1 MTILNIR
8 NAIVILFFILII
20 SSCSNTRIL
29 YNNSDL
35 LILNKF
41 DTYFDLNNAQRLD
54 LKMSI
59 TKFLDWHRNT
69 ELSLLAKSLQELKSR
84 YQRGMREEDFD
95 WINQQYTI
103 SRKRILLHIEPALT
117 TFFLTLEEK
126 QIRHMEQKF
135 IKQDDWLKKQDRMTD
150 SEVYDETLKWFCDKT
165 ENWLGS
171 LNSDQISKITSWIRI
186 DRNWISLKLKNRNDF
201 QKYFGSLLRSKE
213 ELSEGLHNLLN
224 QNQGYSDESF
234 KRHGKYKKKEWEDI
248 LLKVDSITFPY
259 QREKAA
265 NKLQSYID
273 DFLILSQENAS

>member
-1 MTILNIR
+1 
-8 NAIVILFFILII
+8 
-20 SSCSNTRIL
+20 
-29 YNNSDL
+29 
-35 LILNKF
+35 
-41 DTYFDLNNAQRLD
+41 
-54 LKMSI
+54 MSI
-59 TKFLDWHRNT
+59 TEFLDWHRNT
-69 ELSLLAKSLQELKSR
+69 ELSLLAVSLQELKSR

-95 WINQQYTI
+95 WINDQYTI
-103 SRKRILLHIEPALT
+103 SRKRILHHVEPALT

-135 IKQDDWLKKQDRMTD
+135 IKRDDWLAKQGRMTD
-150 SEVYDETLKWFCDKT
+150 SEVYGETLKWFYDKT

-213 ELSEGLHNLLN
+213 DLSEGLHNLLH
-224 QNQGYSDESF
+224 QTQDYSDESF
-234 KRHGKYKKKEWEDI
+234 KRHKKNKKKEWEDI
-248 LLKVDSITFPY
+248 LLKVDSITLPY

-265 NKLQSYID
+265 NELQSYID